1 MTQPTRTSEL
11 WIELSQ
17 EQQEIVS
24 GGLTLTFPEVSLS
37 IDLPSIF
44 GRGGSLPSGDD
55 LPFLPD
61 DSDRGCVRKDIPLE
75 DGRDVEII
83 CDRQTEKLI

>member
-1 MTQPTRTSEL
+1 M
-11 WIELSQ
+11 ELS
-17 EQQEIVS
+17 EGQQEIVS

-44 GRGGSLPSGDD
+44 GRRGSLPSGDD
-55 LPFLPD
+55 LPFFPD
-61 DSDRGCVRKDIPLE
+61 RSDRGCVRKERPFE

-83 CDRQTEKLI
+83 CDRETQKHI